1 MRPYRIHLFYTE
13 VKMKKFV
20 LIALVLVMATAF
32 AFAAFQAPPAGVAV
46 EPPQSLSF
54 WASPPTWFTPNVGW
68 NS

>member
-1 MRPYRIHLFYTE
+1 
-13 VKMKKFV
+13 MKKFV